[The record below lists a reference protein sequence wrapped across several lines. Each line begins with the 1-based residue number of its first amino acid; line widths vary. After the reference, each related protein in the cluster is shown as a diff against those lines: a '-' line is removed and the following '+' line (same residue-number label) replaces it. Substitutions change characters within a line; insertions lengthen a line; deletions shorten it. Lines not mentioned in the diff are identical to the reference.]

1 MLHNK
6 QGSKNSGWASKN
18 NLKFALQ
25 IPASDIQKFNS
36 CLEREKHKSHKRGF
50 SICYFIRIVCNSI
63 WCPEILAGAHQ
74 FSSFKAII
82 DRKNGTEG
90 ENGIEK
96 PNFSLCFADYLVE
109 FWSIFG
115 CGVCDNSEGLDI
127 IVGRDELRGNVV
139 IASDDASML

>member
-82 DRKNGTEG
+82 DRKM
-90 ENGIEK
+90 
-96 PNFSLCFADYLVE
+96 
-109 FWSIFG
+109 
-115 CGVCDNSEGLDI
+115 
-127 IVGRDELRGNVV
+127 GRKARMELRSLTSLFVSPTILSSFEVFLGVEYV
-139 IASDDASML
+139 TIVKDWIL